1 MGYRGYLNKVGWEY
15 KSMVL
20 DFSSITYS
28 IYVYF
33 NLILWKTLEFEDF
46 NYNYITL
53 INLDIL
59 FHTFKN

>member
-15 KSMVL
+15 KSIVL
-20 DFSSITYS
+20 DFFSITYS